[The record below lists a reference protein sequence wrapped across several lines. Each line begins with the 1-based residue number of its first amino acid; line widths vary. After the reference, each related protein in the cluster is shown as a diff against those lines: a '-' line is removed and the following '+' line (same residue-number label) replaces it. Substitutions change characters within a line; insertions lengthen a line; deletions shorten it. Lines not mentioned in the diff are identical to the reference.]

1 MDIDLLSKMVKDLI
15 LDNDEVSLPGV
26 GTFVAEL
33 VPSTFSDKGYTINPP
48 YRRLYFRQRK
58 DTSDTALVDLYAKS
72 NNLDYERA
80 KQIIDDFLG
89 EMKDVLKQKKTIIF
103 PGLGRLRATKEN
115 NIFFVADE
123 DLDIYPSGF
132 GLGPI
137 SLKTHVETSEEV
149 AAAVASL
156 KDLVTPT
163 ASTPASE
170 PLEESAEEPVPEP
183 VTPKDTYESPEMNLF
198 TPVANPAVPQ
208 PVPVTDSSTVDIPE
222 DSAAAAEEEQSEETA
237 EADSSAE
244 EEEPIISEENTEEVL
259 PNEIEPSD
267 DVIPEEEPEEIED
280 EIKETDSVPEEVI
293 PAEEY
298 VPEDEAPTEAE
309 EPEVS
314 PTEEPTVDI
323 LPEIEVFPAPSDTE
337 ILPDEEKKE
346 VSDEDEEI
354 TETDSAPEEVSQ
366 EVSPVEETSPQEETS
381 PETPSEEESPSTIEE
396 EEVPSSEKED
406 EKDIIGTPV
415 AEDSDEDDSPEEEV
429 PENGND
435 PEVAPEPVAE
445 EPKEET
451 PQPVAAVP
459 EVPKPSDSKVM
470 GDKVAALIKEKN
482 PVISTPSVLNEPEKK
497 KGMPVWAKVLLW
509 TLGILL
515 ALLILYMI
523 IGRIAPNFIDNLL
536 YSKEDLEFLHDG
548 VL

>member
-58 DTSDTALVDLYAKS
+58 DTSDTALVNLYAKS

-156 KDLVTPT
+156 KDLVAPT

-170 PLEESAEEPVPEP
+170 PVEEPVEEP
-183 VTPKDTYESPEMNLF
+183 VSEPVAPKETYESPEMNLF

-208 PVPVTDSSTVDIPE
+208 PASVTDSAPVDIPE
-222 DSAAAAEEEQSEETA
+222 DSAAAAEEEPEETA
-237 EADSSAE
+237 KADSSVE
-244 EEEPIISEENTEEVL
+244 EEEPIVSEENTEEVL
-259 PNEIEPSD
+259 PEDIEPSD

-280 EIKETDSVPEEVI
+280 EVS
-293 PAEEY
+293 
-298 VPEDEAPTEAE
+298 TEGE

-314 PTEEPTVDI
+314 PTEEPSVDI
-323 LPEIEVFPAPSDTE
+323 LPEIEVFPAPSDPE
-337 ILPDEEKKE
+337 ILPDEEKDE
-346 VSDEDEEI
+346 VSDEDGQI
-354 TETDSAPEEVSQ
+354 IETDSAPEEVP
-366 EVSPVEETSPQEETS
+366 EEESPAEENSPQEKTS
-381 PETPSEEESPSTIEE
+381 PETPSEEESTSPIEE

-406 EKDIIGTPV
+406 EKDVIGTPV
-415 AEDSDEDDSPEEEV
+415 VEESEEDDSPEEEV
-429 PENGND
+429 TENEKD
-435 PEVAPEPVAE
+435 AEVAPEPVAE
-445 EPKEET
+445 EPKEVK
-451 PQPVAAVP
+451 PQPVTAVP
-459 EVPKPSDSKVM
+459 EVPKPSDSKAM

-482 PVISTPSVLNEPEKK
+482 PVISTPSVLNEPQKK

-523 IGRIAPNFIDNLL
+523 IGRVAPNFIDNLL
-536 YSKEDLEFLHDG
+536 YSKEDLEFLRDG